1 MAWPNR
7 GLAHRPVV
15 MGTRGM
21 VASAHF
27 LASVAGLRILQ
38 QGGNAID
45 AAVATAAALNVA
57 EPYMSGIG
65 GVGYMLNYSAKE
77 RRLRVLDYVG
87 PSAAAASPDAFASPE
102 DKDHGPKSPL
112 VPSACAGWLTA
123 LETYGKLD
131 RAAVFAPAIEY
142 AEAGVPLT
150 LKNEYFYRNTFN
162 AGHLTDQTKAVFMP
176 DGAPPTPGSVVRQPL
191 LAKTFR
197 EVVEGGQELFYRG
210 SLAKRIVQS
219 LRTQGGHLTEED
231 LAGYRPVWQ
240 DPIRTT
246 YRGFD
251 VHSPPPPCAGI
262 QYLETFNIL
271 EAYDLATMGQNTAQ
285 TIHLMAEA
293 MKLSVADRIA
303 YAARPDVP
311 TAGLL
316 SKDYAAERRALI
328 DPNRAKPSE
337 GERFTGPAPV
347 GAILPGEP
355 ARSLKE
361 CTTHFDVVD
370 AEGNAVSVTQSLG
383 DGFGSGV
390 MAGDTGLM
398 LNNFAYWF
406 DLHPDSPN
414 LIGPRKQIEMCMAP
428 AAIFRGDDL
437 FAVIGT
443 PGSFGILETTPQM
456 ISNLLDHGF
465 SIQAAIEAPR
475 FRTYEGTTI
484 ELEAR
489 IPKPV
494 RDDLLLRG
502 HTIRLIDDWSYLVGG
517 GQGIMVDPDTRVLM
531 GGADPRR
538 DGYALGW

>member
-1 MAWPNR
+1 
-7 GLAHRPVV
+7 
-15 MGTRGM
+15 M

-45 AAVATAAALNVA
+45 AAVATAAALNVV
-57 EPYMSGIG
+57 EPYMSGMA
-65 GVGYMLNYSAKE
+65 GVGYMLVYSAKE

-87 PSAAAASPDAFASPE
+87 LSAAAATPDAFATPAE
-102 DKDHGPKSPL
+102 KDHGPKSPL
-112 VPSACAGWLTA
+112 VPGACGGWLTA
-123 LETYGKLD
+123 LETYGALD

-142 AEAGVPLT
+142 AEGGVPIT
-150 LKNEYFYRNTFN
+150 LKNHYFFRNALN
-162 AGHLTDQTKAVFMP
+162 AGHLTAETKAVFMP
-176 DGAPPTPGSVVRQPL
+176 DGVPPIPGSIIRQPL
-191 LAKTFR
+191 LARTFR
-197 EVVEGGQELFYRG
+197 EVVDGGIEHFYRG
-210 SLAKRIVQS
+210 PIARRIVHS
-219 LRTQGGHLTEED
+219 LHAQGGHLTAED
-231 LAGYRPVWQ
+231 LAGFHPVWT
-240 DPIRTT
+240 DPIRTS
-246 YRGFD
+246 YRGYD
-251 VHSPPPPCAGI
+251 IHCPPPPCAGI

-271 EAYDLATMGQNTAQ
+271 AADDLAASGHNTPD
-285 TIHLMAEA
+285 TIHLLAEA
-293 MKLSVADRIA
+293 MKLAVADRIA
-303 YAARPDVP
+303 FAARPDVP
-311 TAGLL
+311 TADLL
-316 SKDYAAERRALI
+316 SPDYAAARRALI
-328 DPNRAKPSE
+328 DPARAQPSE
-337 GERFTGPAPV
+337 GERYTGPAPA

-355 ARSLKE
+355 ARALKE

-370 AEGNAVSVTQSLG
+370 GEGNAVSVTQSLG

-414 LIGPRKQIEMCMAP
+414 VIAPRKQIEMCMAP

-475 FRTYEGTTI
+475 FRTYEGTTL

-489 IPKPV
+489 IPKAV
-494 RDDLLLRG
+494 RDDLLGRG
-502 HTIRLIDDWSYLVGG
+502 HAIRLIDDWSYLVGG
-517 GQGIMVDPDTRVLM
+517 GHGVMVDPDSSVLM

-538 DGYALGW
+538 DGYAVGW

>member
-57 EPYMSGIG
+57 EPYMSGIA
-65 GVGYMLNYSAKE
+65 GVGYMLVYSATE

-87 PSAAAASPDAFASPE
+87 PSAAAATPDAFASPDE
-102 DKDHGPKSPL
+102 KDHGPKSPL
-112 VPSACAGWLTA
+112 VPGSCAGWLTA
-123 LETYGKLD
+123 LETYGNLD

-142 AEAGVPLT
+142 AEAGVPIT
-150 LKNEYFYRNTFN
+150 LKNEYFYRNAFN
-162 AGHLTDQTKAVFMP
+162 AGHLTAETKAVFMP
-176 DGAPPTPGSVVRQPL
+176 SGAPPVPGSIIRQPL
-191 LAKTFR
+191 LARTFR
-197 EVVEGGQELFYRG
+197 EVIEGGQELFYRG
-210 SLAKRIVQS
+210 PLASRIVQS
-219 LRTQGGHLTEED
+219 VRSQGGHLTEDD
-231 LAGYRPVWQ
+231 LADYHPAWK
-240 DPIRTT
+240 DPIRTA
-246 YRGFD
+246 YRGYD
-251 VHSPPPPCAGI
+251 VCCPPPPCAGI
-262 QYLETFNIL
+262 QYLETFNIV
-271 EAYDLATMGQNTAQ
+271 AGDDLATAGQNTAQ

-293 MKLSVADRIA
+293 MKLAVADRIA

-316 SKDYAAERRALI
+316 SADYAATRRAQI
-328 DPNRAKPSE
+328 DPNRAKPSQ
-337 GERFTGPAPV
+337 GERYTGPVPA

-355 ARSLKE
+355 ARALKE

-428 AAIFRGDDL
+428 AAIFRGNDL

-484 ELEAR
+484 EVEAR
-489 IPKPV
+489 IPIPV
-494 RDDLLLRG
+494 RDDLLARG
-502 HTIRLIDDWSYLVGG
+502 HTIRLIDDWSFLVGG

>member
-57 EPYMSGIG
+57 EPYMSGVA
-65 GVGYMLNYSAKE
+65 GVGYFLVYSAAE
-77 RRLRVLDYVG
+77 RRLSVLDYVG
-87 PSAAAASPDAFASPE
+87 PSAAAATPDAFASPAE
-102 DKDHGPKSPL
+102 KDHGPKSAL
-112 VPSACAGWLTA
+112 VPGACAGWLTA

-142 AEAGVPLT
+142 AEGGVPIT
-150 LKNEYFYRNTFN
+150 LKNEYFYRNAFN
-162 AGHLTDQTKAVFMP
+162 AGHLTDQTKGVFMP
-176 DGAPPTPGSVVRQPL
+176 GGAVPVPGSIVRQPL
-191 LAKTFR
+191 LARTFR
-197 EVVEGGQELFYRG
+197 ELVADGQKTFYRG
-210 SLAKRIVQS
+210 PLAKRIVDS
-219 LRTQGGHLTEED
+219 LRAQGGHLSAD
-231 LAGYRPVWQ
+231 DFADYRPAWKE
-240 DPIRTT
+240 PIRTT
-246 YRGFD
+246 YRGYD
-251 VHSPPPPCAGI
+251 VCCPPPPCAGI
-262 QYLETFNIL
+262 QYLETLNIL
-271 EAYDLATMGQNTAQ
+271 EADDLAASGHNTAP

-293 MKLSVADRIA
+293 MKLAVADRIA

-316 SKDYAAERRALI
+316 SKDYASHRRCLI
-328 DPNRAKPSE
+328 DPVCAKPSE
-337 GERFTGPAPV
+337 GERYTRPAPT
-347 GAILPGEP
+347 GAILHGEP
-355 ARSLKE
+355 ARVLKE

-370 AEGNAVSVTQSLG
+370 AEGNAVSCTQSLG

-390 MAGDTGLM
+390 MAGDTGVM
-398 LNNFAYWF
+398 LNDFAYWF

-414 LIGPRKQIEMCMAP
+414 LIAPRKPIEMCVAP
-428 AAIFRGDDL
+428 AALFRGDDL
-437 FAVIGT
+437 FLVIGT

-456 ISNLLDHGF
+456 IANVLDHGF

-475 FRTYEGTTI
+475 FRTYEGTTL
-484 ELEAR
+484 EVEAR
-489 IPKPV
+489 IPEPV
-494 RDDLLLRG
+494 RDDLQQRG
-502 HTIRLIDDWSYLVGG
+502 HAIRLIDDWSYLVGG
-517 GQGIMVDPDTRVLM
+517 GHGIMVDPDTGVLM